1 MEKIR
6 VERLSGRATRVRS
19 VCGRAK
25 WELSG
30 IQRELSGNSAGAKRE
45 LSTARTGRE
54 RVLVDPVA
62 VEKEHRTSRVDALHA
77 RAHTRVHTQRCHQLT
92 SVRAAMRGA
101 MKGFRM
107 QGSWL
112 RARLVVTVSSVGF
125 GSRVR

>member
-1 MEKIR
+1 M
-6 VERLSGRATRVRS
+6 G
-19 VCGRAK
+19 AK
-25 WELSG
+25 WDALPK
-30 IQRELSGNSAGAKRE
+30 QVAD
-45 LSTARTGRE
+45 E

-112 RARLVVTVSSVGF
+112 RARLVVTVSSVGP
-125 GSRVR
+125 RVR